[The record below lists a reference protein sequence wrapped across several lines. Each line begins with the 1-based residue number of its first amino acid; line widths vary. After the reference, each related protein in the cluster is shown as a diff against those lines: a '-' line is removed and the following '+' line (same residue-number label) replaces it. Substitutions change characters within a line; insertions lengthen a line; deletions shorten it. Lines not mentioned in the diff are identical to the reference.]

1 MREQKRVYCRPALV
15 KHLRVMYNIGI
26 ASMFTIHQ
34 TLPHICAGL
43 NTKYKPGVFHST
55 DGIHSSTSASHVMNG
70 TSCQN
75 AVLVLDQSALFSFI

>member
-55 DGIHSSTSASHVMNG
+55 DGKGILPVHMRLIGLYLT
-70 TSCQN
+70 
-75 AVLVLDQSALFSFI
+75 